1 MFILVA
7 LGLWCC
13 VWAFPSCSEWG
24 LLSSCGVQASHCGG
38 FSCCRAWA
46 PGSRASVVAARG
58 LLSVGSVAV
67 VHRLSCSSVCGIF
80 HDWGWKLCPLLGRLI
95 PNHWSTSEVPGP
107 LIYDK
112 RNQEYT
118 LGKGQFLQEM
128 VLGKLDHHMQN
139 NEI

>member
-1 MFILVA
+1 M
-7 LGLWCC
+7 
-13 VWAFPSCSEWG
+13 
-24 LLSSCGVQASHCGG
+24 
-38 FSCCRAWA
+38 
-46 PGSRASVVAARG
+46 
-58 LLSVGSVAV
+58 

-80 HDWGWKLCPLLGRLI
+80 LDWGWKLCPLLGRLI
-95 PNHWSTSEVPGP
+95 LNHWNTSEVPGP